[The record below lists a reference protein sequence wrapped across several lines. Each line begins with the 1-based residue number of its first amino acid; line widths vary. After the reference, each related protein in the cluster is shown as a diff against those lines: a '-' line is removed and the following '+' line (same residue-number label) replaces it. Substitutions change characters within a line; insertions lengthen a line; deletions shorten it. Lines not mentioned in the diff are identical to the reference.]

1 MSEDSLQCV
10 WLKRDLRVLDHRPLV
25 EAAARG
31 PVVLLYIVEPEM
43 IEAADFD
50 GIHWQFIRQS
60 LLDLQASVHELG
72 GALCIRRGEATA
84 VLNAL
89 HLEYDF
95 AGLWSHEETGNAWTF
110 ARDKRVARWA
120 CRWKGARW
128 I

>member
-1 MSEDSLQCV
+1 MGRSCY
-10 WLKRDLRVLDHRPLV
+10 
-25 EAAARG
+25 
-31 PVVLLYIVEPEM
+31 YIVEPEM
-43 IEAADFD
+43 IETADFG

-89 HLEYDF
+89 HLEYGF
-95 AGLWSHEETGNAWTF
+95 AELWSHEETGNAWTF